1 MEVVNADVK
10 CRMGI
15 IMHGHKK
22 EGESLHP
29 LNILLFKKE
38 FVAL

>member
-1 MEVVNADVK
+1 MD
-10 CRMGI
+10 I
-15 IMHGHKK
+15 KK